1 MKPLEEHRLSH
12 RVDGRP
18 TRRSI
23 VGNQNISLSVS
34 DLDDI
39 GGMASWHTTTVP
51 GTGTRRR

>member
-1 MKPLEEHRLSH
+1 MKPLDDLRLSH

-23 VGNQNISLSVS
+23 VGNQNISLSVT

-39 GGMASWHTTTVP
+39 GGMAPWHTMTVP